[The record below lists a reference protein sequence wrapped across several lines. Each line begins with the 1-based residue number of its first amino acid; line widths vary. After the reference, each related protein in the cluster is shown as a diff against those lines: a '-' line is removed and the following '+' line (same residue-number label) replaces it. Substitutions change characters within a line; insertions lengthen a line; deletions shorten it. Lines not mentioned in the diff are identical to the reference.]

1 MIRNEFSCKYQR
13 ILTQPDCP
21 YGKSEYVIPW
31 DITRRGIKFG
41 IKFTPSMELK
51 LEKIRNKEVHRKGGP
66 NMTCKVAITQ
76 NMNWYFNLV
85 ATGTHLVTQGSMR
98 ENDRF
103 GGNTMV
109 RTFPNEKLNF
119 RRYF

>member
-13 ILTQPDCP
+13 ILTQPDRP

-31 DITRRGIKFG
+31 DITRRG

-76 NMNWYFNLV
+76 NMNWHFNFV

-109 RTFPNEKLNF
+109 RTFPNKKSNF